1 MSQIINSYTRIACCL
16 MTMFLSVESHAQTAR
31 KIEQTADAAF
41 AKGDYY
47 TASKLYA
54 AILYDSALT
63 NVPNTVVYPFQSR
76 KKGKTEQ
83 VKPEK
88 RNAVTYKLAESYRLY
103 NRPKEAAQQYEKYIS
118 SQDQQFPQVQLW
130 YGYTLI
136 ANNEPEK
143 ATTAFNAFL
152 KKNNR
157 AKDPNVEKAKEGVA
171 TANFI
176 IANRTAKPD
185 ATISKL
191 KATASVDGSDFGL
204 EKVNDSIFWF
214 TTSRHE
220 LDKKG
225 EKIYP
230 VRLYKGNLNNNTS
243 SKLQV
248 VPGELNIATPSLSAD
263 GLTMYFTGWKND
275 EKKGATP
282 YQLYYIARNAIDSP
296 WHLPVAL
303 PATVNMPGYNSKQP
317 FITEDQQYLFFASDQ
332 PGGAGKFDIW
342 MVQMNGR
349 NTVGKATR
357 LNNVNTPGDDVTPFY
372 DADSSKLYFSSNGRI
387 GMGGLDIYGASG
399 LPGDNQW
406 KNVSNLGAPLNSVR
420 DDQYYRRER
429 NSQTAYLSSDRAS
442 SCCLEIFKAVA
453 VKYVDTPKKEI
464 AVVAPEPKPVVT
476 APPVVNA
483 DERANKRILDSINAI
498 TLERDYVHYDYAS
511 SSIRKQDMAMLNNI
525 VTRLR
530 QNPALNIMVASFT
543 DCMGT
548 VEGNLRV
555 ARARSQAVKMY
566 LISKGVPAERIN
578 TDFFGQKH
586 FVLACF
592 VGRAYNKKEQIANRR
607 SDLILTKETTPVWR
621 PLGNELDL
629 NPSQVNP
636 LYRSVNTN
644 FNDRSSLVSNTVVK
658 SNEPVKSPNNSELKN
673 ASAAN
678 RPAGTSATAK
688 KGNKEAGNLPVANKT
703 ETTAAANGT
712 TAGSSNPATTSNSTE
727 KENKTLS
734 DAIVTNKAN
743 KPTVA
748 AAETSNK
755 NNTTKPAGVN
765 NAKTSAY
772 QKTVDNKNAGSNS
785 LTAANT
791 DRNNNKPQ
799 PLASTV
805 TTEHKPADKPVERQM
820 LEINNM
826 LDFTP
831 RVKNS
836 VVTEMTKRIPRQ
848 PLLLYSSSDSVRVE
862 LYDNGV
868 FDRDSVSV
876 IFNKQ
881 LVSYKQELLTN
892 KPIRFYVKLSGDP
905 AKNEM
910 ILFAENMGLTPP
922 NSALMVI
929 TDGDNKRTEVN
940 VTSDLDHNTV
950 IYFIKVKKEK
960 P

>member
-1 MSQIINSYTRIACCL
+1 MSQIITRCTRIAACA
-16 MTMFLSVESHAQTAR
+16 MTMLLSAETHAQTAK

-41 AKGDYY
+41 AKADYY

-54 AILYDSALT
+54 AILYDSALAIT
-63 NVPNTVVYPFQSR
+63 PSTVVYPFQSR

-103 NRPKEAAQQYEKYIS
+103 NRPKEALAQYEKYIA
-118 SQDQQFPQVQLW
+118 SQDQQYPQVQLW

-143 ATTAFNAFL
+143 ATTAFNTFL

-157 AKDPNVEKAKEGVA
+157 AKDPNVEKAKEGIA

-176 IANRTAKPD
+176 VASRAAKQD

-191 KATASVDGSDFGL
+191 KATASTDGSDFGL
-204 EKVNDSIFWF
+204 EKINDSIFWF

-225 EKIYP
+225 DKIYP
-230 VRLYKGNLNNNTS
+230 VRLYKGNLNTNAS
-243 SKLQV
+243 GKLQV
-248 VPGELNIATPSLSAD
+248 VPGELNMATPSLSAD

-282 YQLYYIARNAIDSP
+282 YQLYYIARAAIDSP

-317 FITEDQQYLFFASDQ
+317 FITRDQQYLFFASDQ
-332 PGGAGKFDIW
+332 PGGQGKFDIW
-342 MVQMNGR
+342 MVQMSGR
-349 NTVGKATR
+349 DAVGKAVR
-357 LNNVNTPGDDVTPFY
+357 LNNLNTPGDDVTPFY
-372 DADSSKLYFSSNGRI
+372 DADSAKLYFSSNGRV
-387 GMGGLDIYGASG
+387 GMGGLDIYAASG
-399 LPGDNQW
+399 VPADNQW
-406 KNVSNLGAPLNSVR
+406 KNISNMGAPFNSVR
-420 DDQYYRRER
+420 DDQYYRREK

-453 VKYVDTPKKEI
+453 VKYVDTPKANPVVVKTEP
-464 AVVAPEPKPVVT
+464 AVVL
-476 APPVVNA
+476 PPVVNEE
-483 DERANKRILDSINAI
+483 ERRNKRILDSINAI

-511 SSIRKQDMAMLNNI
+511 SKIRKADEPMLNDI
-525 VTRLR
+525 VSRLK
-530 QNPALNIMVASFT
+530 QNPALHIMVASFT

-555 ARARSQAVKMY
+555 ARSRSQSVKMY
-566 LISKGVPAERIN
+566 LIAKGVAPERIN

-592 VGRAYNKKEQIANRR
+592 VGRAYNQAEQIANRR
-607 SDLILTKETTPVWR
+607 SDLILTKETMPIWR
-621 PLGNELDL
+621 PLGNELDVD
-629 NPSQVNP
+629 PSHVNP
-636 LYRSVNTN
+636 LYRTVNTN
-644 FNDRSSLVSNTVVK
+644 FDNRSSIVSNAVVK
-658 SNEPVKSPNNSELKN
+658 TPAKSKKPNTKKPVVE
-673 ASAAN
+673 
-678 RPAGTSATAK
+678 
-688 KGNKEAGNLPVANKT
+688 KT
-703 ETTAAANGT
+703 ESNRAIVPST
-712 TAGSSNPATTSNSTE
+712 TAGTENEGVATSAAVNKTGKATEPNTISSNNGRSTGSPIA
-727 KENKTLS
+727 KEDKTLS
-734 DAIVTNKAN
+734 DAIVTDKKENPVVNAATTGKLKTSTTPNNNTNSSAYNRSTAN
-743 KPTVA
+743 KSVA
-748 AAETSNK
+748 A
-755 NNTTKPAGVN
+755 P
-765 NAKTSAY
+765 KT
-772 QKTVDNKNAGSNS
+772 GSN
-785 LTAANT
+785 TNANT
-791 DRNNNKPQ
+791 KRQ
-799 PLASTV
+799 PATAV
-805 TTEHKPADKPVERQM
+805 TTVSKASMPVEREQ
-820 LEINNM
+820 LDINSM

-831 RVKNS
+831 HVKSS
-836 VVTEMTKRIPRQ
+836 VVNEMTKRIPRK
-848 PLLLYSSSDSVRVE
+848 PLTVYSSSDSVRVD

-881 LVSYKQELLTN
+881 LVSYKQELQTN
-892 KPIRFYVKLSGDP
+892 KAISFYVKLSADP
-905 AKNEM
+905 TKNEM

-940 VTSDLDHNTV
+940 VTSDLEHNTV
-950 IYFIKVKKEK
+950 IYFIKAKKG
-960 P
+960 